1 MNVSEA
7 FAVVRE
13 AARRKLGM
21 RHFDVQVSLYHSL
34 ASVLF
39 CFVFLIAKMLV
50 VNLLREEEYVSIS
63 NRDYDNL
70 IVLLKVFIT
79 ISIVKSA
86 LLVIEKPNRL
96 YSMHV

>member
-1 MNVSEA
+1 MFQRRSLL
-7 FAVVRE
+7 FVRLPE
-13 AARRKLGM
+13 ENLECAILMFR
-21 RHFDVQVSLYHSL
+21 SHSITL
-34 ASVLF
+34 LHLF